1 VPAVKRFSVVIAAL
15 MSCMSLKQEPLLHCR
30 RQCVGMAFAK
40 MNYTSVLARLMG
52 TFTFELAQQMG
63 GSQGVM
69 EAENYAIT
77 LMPSKGMWMHC
88 RSRVKQA
95 TAVTV

>member
-1 VPAVKRFSVVIAAL
+1 MNVTY
-15 MSCMSLKQEPLLHCR
+15 LKQKPLSHCR

-52 TFTFELAQQMG
+52 TFTFELAQPMG
-63 GSQGVM
+63 GSEGVM

-88 RSRVKQA
+88 RSRVEQA
-95 TAVTV
+95 VPLSV

>member
-1 VPAVKRFSVVIAAL
+1 MF
-15 MSCMSLKQEPLLHCR
+15 LKQAPLSHCR

-63 GSQGVM
+63 GSEGVM

-95 TAVTV
+95 VPLSV

>member
-1 VPAVKRFSVVIAAL
+1 
-15 MSCMSLKQEPLLHCR
+15 
-30 RQCVGMAFAK
+30 
-40 MNYTSVLARLMG
+40 
-52 TFTFELAQQMG
+52 MG

-95 TAVTV
+95 VAVTV